1 MGREYV
7 RGVQRARLLAA
18 ALDVVG
24 EHGWEGMSVVRVT
37 RRAGVSS
44 RTFYKAFSSREEC
57 FLGVFE
63 EAVERLG
70 RVAAEGYAREGDWA
84 VRMRGAVVALL
95 AFLEY
100 APAVRRAVFIESHDA
115 GPLLARSRER
125 VLGELAAVSDRE
137 RPRAR
142 KPAAV
147 SARDELDRVLG
158 VVERWLLE
166 PRLLR
171 QTYLLEPQPVA
182 MCELLGEL
190 MSVLVE
196 PHVGADGAQRERLA
210 RPVKAARAPW
220 PAGLEPR
227 LTYRR
232 LRVLEALA
240 AHPGQSNRG
249 VADAAGIPSNGQ
261 ASKLLARLRK
271 LGLAETTGEPH
282 SNGRSNAWR
291 LTPRGRRTRADDAHR
306 RLRRGL
312 GLARGP

>member
-24 EHGWEGMSVVRVT
+24 EHGWEGMSVARVT

-44 RTFYKAFSSREEC
+44 RTFYKVFAGREEC
-57 FLGVFE
+57 FLAVFDG
-63 EAVERLG
+63 AVERL
-70 RVAAEGYAREGDWA
+70 RLLAVEGYAREGEWA
-84 VRMRGAVVALL
+84 ARLRGAVVALL

-100 APAVRRAVFIESHDA
+100 APAVRRAVFIEAQDA

-125 VLGELAAVSDRE
+125 VLQGLAAVIDQE

-142 KPAAV
+142 KPAALA
-147 SARDELDRVLG
+147 ARDALDRALAVI
-158 VVERWLLE
+158 ERWLLE
-166 PRLLR
+166 PRLLH
-171 QTYLLEPQPVA
+171 QSFLLEPQPVP

-196 PHVGADGAQRERLA
+196 PYLGADGAQRERLA

-249 VADAAGIPSNGQ
+249 VAEDAGIASNGQ

-271 LGLAETTGEPH
+271 LGLAETTGEPRGD
-282 SNGRSNAWR
+282 GRSNAWR
-291 LTPRGRRTRADDAHR
+291 LTPRGEELERTMRPR
-306 RLRRGL
+306 KSEGES
-312 GLARGP
+312 